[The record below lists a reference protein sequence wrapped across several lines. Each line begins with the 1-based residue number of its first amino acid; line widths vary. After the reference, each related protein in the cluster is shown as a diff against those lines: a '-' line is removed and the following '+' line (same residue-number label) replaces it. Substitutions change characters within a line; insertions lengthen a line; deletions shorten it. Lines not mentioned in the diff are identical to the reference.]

1 METTIFGPPGTGKT
15 TTLLNIVDDALQGGM
30 NPSRIGFVSFS
41 KKAATEAKERA
52 LQKFGI
58 DPKYLTHFRTLHSMA
73 FQYLGLRSQDVMKG
87 ADYTELSTL
96 VGLPFSSHASLT
108 MDDGLLFK
116 AGRGGDAYLNLI
128 NLARARQVSVETQ
141 YHQLNDWRIQLRQ
154 LRVIDG
160 ALTSYKSAKGKMDF
174 VDMIEQF
181 VEGGEGPHFDL
192 LIVDEAQDLVPLQW
206 RMVKDILVPRSE
218 RTYYAGDDDQCIYSW
233 MGVDVQD
240 FMKSCDDVRVLSK
253 SYRLPAPVYNVAQNI
268 VKRVSLRQEKHW
280 SPNDHDGSV
289 NWHYDILD
297 VDIRSGEWLILGRT
311 NNIVNR
317 VGTMLKEQG
326 FVFWREGRGKN
337 GWSVSPNTLEALEVW
352 LRLCRGETFSSEE
365 LKQFG
370 KFMRKEAITPAGK
383 RRLNNLDPEETY
395 TLDDIIEKCSLL
407 VTRETHWS
415 QVIKVSDREVTYIT
429 SVRRSGEKILGNS
442 KPRIRLSTIHAAKG
456 GESDNVI
463 LLTETNTACEK
474 SLDQDGEA
482 RCFYVGATRA
492 KKNLHIVESGNPR
505 YKI

>member
-73 FQYLGLRSQDVMKG
+73 FQYLGLSTHDVMKG

-337 GWSVSPNTLEALEVW
+337 TGGMVTAMQRRDVFIRGTKTIWQVYEEGSYNPGWEA
-352 LRLCRGETFSSEE
+352 TFE
-365 LKQFG
+365 QF
-370 KFMRKEAITPAGK
+370 RP
-383 RRLNNLDPEETY
+383 RRNLHSRRHY
-395 TLDDIIEKCSLL
+395 
-407 VTRETHWS
+407 
-415 QVIKVSDREVTYIT
+415 REVQLTRYTRDTLVAGDQGVGQGGDIHHL
-429 SVRRSGEKILGNS
+429 SSPEWGEDSGELQAEDSSIDDSCRERWG
-442 KPRIRLSTIHAAKG
+442 
-456 GESDNVI
+456 
-463 LLTETNTACEK
+463 
-474 SLDQDGEA
+474 
-482 RCFYVGATRA
+482 VG
-492 KKNLHIVESGNPR
+492 
-505 YKI
+505 